1 MRVYELR
8 KLIRDKAGIPPGLQ
22 VRRFTRVDEVC
33 APLVAWEQIPRCLQL
48 CSPHLIEIGPL
59 SRAAP
64 PHPCRSRFIEIELRR
79 QESRG
84 FSEDARAVRY
94 QILARE
100 VSGLG
105 HHDQEVLGDCICI
118 GCRQGSSTPGAGSSR
133 AECAVALVCRGRHVY
148 KSSVFKKKK
157 SISLLHTFNAA
168 YEKSNEGDNPVR
180 HCRSR

>member
-33 APLVAWEQIPRCLQL
+33 APLVAREQMPRFLQL
-48 CSPHLIEIGPL
+48 CSPHLIEIRPL

-64 PHPCRSRFIEIELRR
+64 HHHPCRSRFIEIELRR
-79 QESRG
+79 QEPRG

-94 QILARE
+94 KILARE

-105 HHDQEVLGDCICI
+105 HHDQEVLG
-118 GCRQGSSTPGAGSSR
+118 
-133 AECAVALVCRGRHVY
+133 
-148 KSSVFKKKK
+148 
-157 SISLLHTFNAA
+157 
-168 YEKSNEGDNPVR
+168 
-180 HCRSR
+180 